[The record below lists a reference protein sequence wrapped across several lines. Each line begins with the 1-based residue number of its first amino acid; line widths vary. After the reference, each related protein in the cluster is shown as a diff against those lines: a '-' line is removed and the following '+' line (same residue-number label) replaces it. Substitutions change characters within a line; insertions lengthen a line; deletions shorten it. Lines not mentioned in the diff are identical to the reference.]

1 MKILLSVLREMVD
14 IPADMDAVADAL
26 NSLGLAVEEMVVV
39 GGAVEG
45 VVTAR
50 INRIEKHP
58 DAAKVTRCFVDAGD
72 GVERHVWC
80 GATNM
85 KEGDVVPLATLGT
98 TMPNGMQIARRGILG
113 IDSEGMLCSE
123 VELGISDEA
132 SGLLI
137 LPQSSP
143 LGVSPFVVLGIEQ
156 DVVFDLD
163 LTRNRA
169 DCWGHLGVAR
179 DLAAHFGVP
188 LRGPRIDT
196 GTAGPEKSLPVAIE
210 APDNCG
216 SFSLSYVSN
225 VTVAPSPGWVSS
237 RLAHLGMRSI
247 NNVVDASNLVM
258 LELNQP
264 NHAYDA
270 DVVSSFRIRFAA
282 DGGEKLTTLDGQTRT
297 MTAQDLLI
305 CNGANDTGVGL
316 AGIMGDLHSEITDST
331 VNLALESA
339 WFAPDPIRFS
349 AQRHGLRSEASI
361 RFERGVNP
369 HGWVLGA
376 QRFVTILRETSP
388 GATLH
393 AGATCETTPACPQPK
408 PVSMSL
414 ARMNSLLGV
423 TVPADRV
430 VGILESIGFS
440 PSVSGDT
447 VTSVVPTWRP
457 DCEQEVDIIEEVA
470 RHFGYD
476 NIGKTV
482 PNSTV
487 HGRLSHV
494 QQRRRLVRRVL
505 VGMGLD
511 EAMPSPFL
519 AVGDL
524 PRVGLDEGNALRL
537 ANPLVADESVLRTSL
552 RPGLLKSLRYN
563 QSHRAPS
570 IGLWEIGHVYPAS
583 GNQLPDETEQLAV
596 VVAGGDAAAAL
607 AQWNTLCD
615 ALSVGAQLDQSRV
628 PEGLHPTRSATLAR
642 GKKVVGVVGEV
653 DPGVLDEL
661 GIDGRV
667 SILEV
672 DLTVLLAEEPKPVQA
687 RDLPR
692 VPSSDVDFAFVVPDG
707 VTAATVQRALRQA
720 AGKRLVSID
729 LFDVYRGKGVPD
741 GARSLA
747 FRLRLQEVNGTLTD
761 AVLAEV
767 HEACVAA
774 AEKAGA
780 QVRR

>member
-1 MKILLSVLREMVD
+1 MKVLLSILREMAD
-14 IPADMDAVADAL
+14 IPSDPDAVADAL
-26 NSLGLAVEEMVVV
+26 NSLGLAVEETVVV
-39 GGAVEG
+39 GAPVQG

-50 INRIEKHP
+50 IMRMEKHP

-85 KEGDVVPLATLGT
+85 QEGDIVPLATLGT
-98 TMPNGMQIARRGILG
+98 SMPNGMQIARRGILG

-123 VELGISDEA
+123 VELGISDES

-137 LPQSSP
+137 LPPGSP
-143 LGVSPFVVLGIEQ
+143 LGANPFEVLGIEH

-179 DLAAHFGVP
+179 DLAAHFGVS
-188 LRGPRIDT
+188 LRGPRVDT
-196 GTAGPEKSLPVAIE
+196 GSLGAPRSLPVSIQ

-216 SFSLSYVSN
+216 SFSLSYLSN
-225 VTVAPSPGWVSS
+225 VTVAPSPRWVSA

-270 DVVSSFRIRFAA
+270 DVVSSFAVRFARV
-282 DGGEKLTTLDGQTRT
+282 GETLTTLDGQTRT
-297 MTAQDLLI
+297 MSPDDLLI
-305 CNGANDTGVGL
+305 CNGDSDAGVGL
-316 AGIMGDLHSEITDST
+316 AGIMGDLHSEITDAT
-331 VNLALESA
+331 TNLALESA
-339 WFAPDPIRFS
+339 WFAPDPVRFS

-376 QRFVTILRETSP
+376 ERFVTILRETSP
-388 GATLH
+388 GAVLH
-393 AGATCETTPACPQPK
+393 AGATCETTAACPQPTN
-408 PVSMSL
+408 VSMSL
-414 ARMNSLLGV
+414 THMNALLGM
-423 TVPADRV
+423 TVPVEKV
-430 VGILESIGFS
+430 VSILDAIGFA
-440 PSVSGDT
+440 PSVDGDT
-447 VTSVVPTWRP
+447 VTTVVPTWRP
-457 DCEQEVDIIEEVA
+457 DCGQEVDIIEEVA

-476 NIGKTV
+476 NIGKSV
-482 PNSTV
+482 PKSAV

-519 AVGDL
+519 ATGDL
-524 PRVGLDEGNALRL
+524 SRVGITEDNALRL
-537 ANPLVADESVLRTSL
+537 ANPLVADESILRTSL

-570 IGLWEIGHVYPAS
+570 IGLWEIGHVYPSS
-583 GNQLPDETEQLAV
+583 GRQLPDETEQLAV
-596 VVAGGDAAAAL
+596 VVAGGDAGTAL

-628 PEGLHPTRSATLAR
+628 PDGLHPTRSATLAR
-642 GKKVVGVVGEV
+642 GKKIVGVVGEV
-653 DPGVLDEL
+653 DPLVLDEL
-661 GIDGRV
+661 GIEGRV

-687 RDLPR
+687 RDINR
-692 VPSSDVDFAFVVPDG
+692 FPSSDIDFAFVVPDT
-707 VTAATVQRALRQA
+707 VTASTVQRALRQA

-747 FRLRLQEVNGTLTD
+747 FRLRLQETDGTLTD

-767 HEACVAA
+767 HAACVAA

-780 QVRR
+780 HVRR

>member
-1 MKILLSVLREMVD
+1 MKVLLSILREM
-14 IPADMDAVADAL
+14 ADLPSDPHRIADAL
-26 NSLGLAVEEMVVV
+26 NSLGLAVEEMTEV
-39 GGAVEG
+39 GAPVEG

-50 INRIEKHP
+50 IVRTEKHP

-98 TMPNGMQIARRGILG
+98 TMPNGMNIARRGILG

-123 VELGISDEA
+123 VELGISDES

-137 LPQSSP
+137 LPSSSP
-143 LGVSPFVVLGIEQ
+143 LGVSPFEVLGIEH
-156 DVVFDLD
+156 DVVFELD

-196 GTAGPEKSLPVAIE
+196 GERGPATSLPVVID

-216 SFSLSYVSN
+216 SFSASYLSGVM
-225 VTVAPSPGWVSS
+225 VGPSPRWVAS

-270 DVVSSFRIRFAA
+270 QVVSSFRVRFAA
-282 DGGEKLTTLDGQTRT
+282 EGEQITTLDGQVRA
-297 MTAQDLLI
+297 MTADDLLI
-305 CNGANDTGVGL
+305 CNGDTNAGVGL

-331 VNLALESA
+331 TTLALESA

-376 QRFVTILRETSP
+376 ERFVTILRESSP

-393 AGATCETTPACPQPK
+393 LDATIVQTGSCPQPHQ
-408 PVSMSL
+408 VTMSL
-414 ARMNSLLGV
+414 SHMNALLGV

-430 VGILESIGFS
+430 EAILGAIGFA
-440 PSVSGDT
+440 PTVSGDT
-447 VTSVVPTWRP
+447 VTAVVPTWRP
-457 DCEQEVDIIEEVA
+457 DCEQSVDIIEEVA

-482 PNSTV
+482 PKSTV

-505 VGMGLD
+505 VGLGLD

-524 PRVGLDEGNALRL
+524 ERVGLSDGNALRL

-552 RPGLLKSLRYN
+552 RVGLLKSLRYN
-563 QSHRAPS
+563 QSHRAPV
-570 IGLWEIGHVYPAS
+570 IGLWEIGHVYPSS
-583 GNQLPDETEQLAV
+583 GNQLPDESEQLAI
-596 VVAGGDAAAAL
+596 VVAGGDAGTAIH
-607 AQWNTLCD
+607 QWNTLCD
-615 ALSVGAQLDQSRV
+615 ALSVGAQIDQTRV
-628 PEGLHPTRSATLAR
+628 PAGLHPTRSATLAR
-642 GKKVVGVVGEV
+642 GKTVIGVVGEI
-653 DPGVLDEL
+653 DPVVLDSM
-661 GIDGRV
+661 GITGRV

-672 DLTVLLAEEPKPVQA
+672 NLSVLLAEDPKPVQA
-687 RDLPR
+687 RDINR
-692 VPSSDVDFAFVVPDG
+692 FPSSDVDFAFVVPDS
-707 VTAATVQRALRQA
+707 VTAATVQRAVRQA
-720 AGKRLVSID
+720 AGKRLVSME
-729 LFDVYRGKGVPD
+729 LFDVYRGRGVPD
-741 GARSLA
+741 DARSLA
-747 FRLRLQEVNGTLTD
+747 FRLRLQEENGTLTE

-767 HEACVAA
+767 HAACVAA

-780 QVRR
+780 TFRR

>member
-1 MKILLSVLREMVD
+1 MKILLSILREMAD
-14 IPADMDAVADAL
+14 IPADPDTVADAL

-39 GGAVEG
+39 GAPVEG
-45 VVTAR
+45 VVAAR
-50 INRIEKHP
+50 ITRMEKHP
-58 DAAKVTRCFVDAGD
+58 DAAKVTRCYVDAGD

-85 KEGDVVPLATLGT
+85 SEGDIVPLATLGT
-98 TMPNGMQIARRGILG
+98 TMPNGMQIARRAILE

-123 VELGISDEA
+123 VELGISDES

-137 LPQSSP
+137 LPPGTQ
-143 LGVSPFVVLGIEQ
+143 LGVSPFVALGIEH
-156 DVVFDLD
+156 DVVYDLD

-196 GTAGPEKSLPVAIE
+196 GDRGGAKSLRVSIE
-210 APDNCG
+210 APHNCG
-216 SFSLSYVSN
+216 SFSLSCLSN
-225 VTVAPSPGWVSS
+225 VSVGPSPRWVAA

-270 DVVSSFRIRFAA
+270 DVVSSFRVRFAKE
-282 DGGEKLTTLDGQTRT
+282 GETLTTLDGQTRT
-297 MTAQDLLI
+297 MNADDLLI
-305 CNGANDTGVGL
+305 CNGDSDEGVGL
-316 AGIMGDLHSEITDST
+316 AGIMGDLHSEITDAT
-331 VNLALESA
+331 TNLALESA
-339 WFAPDPIRFS
+339 WFAPDPVRFS

-361 RFERGVNP
+361 RFERGVDP

-376 QRFVTILRETSP
+376 ERFVTILRESSP

-393 AGATCETTPACPQPK
+393 AGATFETTPSCPQPTT
-408 PVSMSL
+408 VTMSL
-414 ARMNSLLGV
+414 ARTNALLGV
-423 TVPADRV
+423 VVPESRV
-430 VGILESIGFS
+430 LSILDSIGFS
-440 PSVSGDT
+440 PSISGDT
-447 VTSVVPTWRP
+447 VTTVVPTWRP
-457 DCEQEVDIIEEVA
+457 DCAQEVDIIEEVA

-482 PNSTV
+482 PKSTV

-519 AVGDL
+519 AGGDL
-524 PRVGLDEGNALRL
+524 PRVGITEENALRL
-537 ANPLVADESVLRTSL
+537 ANPLVADESILRTSL

-570 IGLWEIGHVYPAS
+570 IGLWEIGHVYPSS
-583 GNQLPDETEQLAV
+583 GQQLPDETEQLAV
-596 VVAGGDAAAAL
+596 IVAGGDAETAL
-607 AQWNTLCD
+607 TQWNMLCD

-642 GKKVVGVVGEV
+642 GKKVIGVVGEV
-653 DPGVLDEL
+653 DPLVLDEL
-661 GIDGRV
+661 GIEGRV

-672 DLTVLLAEEPKPVQA
+672 DLTVLLTEEPKPVQA
-687 RDLPR
+687 RDINR
-692 VPSSDVDFAFVVPDG
+692 FPSSDVDLAFVVPDS
-707 VTAATVQRALRQA
+707 VAASTVQRALRQA
-720 AGKRLVSID
+720 AGKRLVSIG

-741 GARSLA
+741 DARSLA
-747 FRLRLQEVNGTLTD
+747 FRLRLQEDNGTLTD

-767 HEACVAA
+767 HAACVAA
-774 AEKAGA
+774 AEKSGA
-780 QVRR
+780 QFRR

>member
-1 MKILLSVLREMVD
+1 VKILLSILREMSD
-14 IPADMDAVADAL
+14 IPNDADAVADAL

-39 GGAVEG
+39 GAPVAG

-50 INRIEKHP
+50 INRMEKHP

-85 KEGDVVPLATLGT
+85 KAGDVVPLATLGT
-98 TMPNGMQIARRGILG
+98 TMPNGMQISKRGILG

-123 VELGISDEA
+123 VELGMSDES

-137 LPQSSP
+137 LPSDSP
-143 LGVSPFVVLGIEQ
+143 LGVSPFEVLGVEH

-179 DLAAHFGVP
+179 DLAAFFGVP

-196 GTAGPEKSLPVAIE
+196 GELGASKSLPVSIA
-210 APDNCG
+210 APSNCG
-216 SFSLSYVSN
+216 SFSLTYVSN
-225 VTVAPSPGWVSS
+225 VTVAASPRWVAS

-270 DVVSSFRIRFAA
+270 DVVSSFSIRFSR
-282 DGGEKLTTLDGQTRT
+282 DGEALTTLDGQTRI
-297 MTAQDLLI
+297 MTPDDLLI
-305 CNGANDTGVGL
+305 CNGDSDAGVGL
-316 AGIMGDLHSEITDST
+316 AGIMGDLHSEITDT
-331 VNLALESA
+331 TANLALESA

-393 AGATCETTPACPQPK
+393 AGATCETTPSCPQPTT
-408 PVSMSL
+408 VDMSL
-414 ARMNSLLGV
+414 SRLNALLGV
-423 TVPADRV
+423 SVPEAKV
-430 VGILESIGFS
+430 VSILDAIGFA
-440 PSVSGDT
+440 PSLSGDT
-447 VTSVVPTWRP
+447 VTTVVPTWRP
-457 DCEQEVDIIEEVA
+457 DCGQEVDIIEEVA

-519 AVGDL
+519 AMGDL
-524 PRVGLDEGNALRL
+524 PRVGIAEDSALRL
-537 ANPLVADESVLRTSL
+537 ANPLVADESILRTSL
-552 RPGLLKSLRYN
+552 RPGLLKALRYN

-570 IGLWEIGHVYPAS
+570 IGLWEIGHVYPSS
-583 GNQLPDETEQLAV
+583 GQQLPDETEQLAI
-596 VVAGGDAAAAL
+596 VVAGGDAQTAL
-607 AQWNTLCD
+607 MQWNTLCD

-642 GKKVVGVVGEV
+642 GKKVIGVVGEV
-653 DPGVLDEL
+653 DPLVLDDL

-667 SILEV
+667 SVLEV
-672 DLTVLLAEEPKPVQA
+672 DLTVLLAEDPKPVQA
-687 RDLPR
+687 RDINR
-692 VPSSDVDFAFVVPDG
+692 FPSSDLDFAFVVPDS
-707 VTAATVQRALRQA
+707 VTASTVQRALRQA

-741 GARSLA
+741 DARSLA
-747 FRLRLQEVNGTLTD
+747 FRIRLQESDGTLTD

-767 HEACVAA
+767 HAACVSA